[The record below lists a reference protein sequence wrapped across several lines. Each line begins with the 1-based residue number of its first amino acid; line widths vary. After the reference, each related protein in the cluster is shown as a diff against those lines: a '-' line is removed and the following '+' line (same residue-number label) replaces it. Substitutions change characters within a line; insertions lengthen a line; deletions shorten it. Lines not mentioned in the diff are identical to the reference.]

1 MAALGSLNEKK
12 LNKGSLIKFVVDHWS
27 KPSCRSKLQHK
38 TLYATRGKRCYKL
51 TTESAQEEE
60 EELRSD
66 QEEADIPLLLHTR
79 HATKEPFNAI
89 VISSEDTDVRILCL
103 AFSNGVKVPLFQRC
117 VSQ

>member
-1 MAALGSLNEKK
+1 MKKK
-12 LNKGSLIKFVVDHWS
+12 LNKGSLIKFVVDNWS

-38 TLYATRGKRCYKL
+38 TLYATCGKRCYKL

-103 AFSNGVKVPLFQRC
+103 AFSNDVKVPLFQRC